1 MAIASD
7 ENDLKAVALMPERD
21 ENKAMMSICLCW
33 RYLEIILGGLTML
46 EPQQCMNEQKLKA
59 WYPSKSCQNLTC
71 EALAYSKSG
80 LL

>member
-1 MAIASD
+1 
-7 ENDLKAVALMPERD
+7 MP
-21 ENKAMMSICLCW
+21 M
-33 RYLEIILGGLTML
+33 LEIFGDPLGGLTMS

-59 WYPSKSCQNLTC
+59 WYPFKSCQNLTC